1 MPNDFSHSA
10 ASDEP
15 TVGHPTEPNTVSG
28 MPTGAMPTMDT
39 HQHDGECCGGASAT
53 EKVKAVAKEKA
64 DEVAAQAKATADQ
77 LKAEAALK
85 ADELKMRARSAGHQL
100 VEQKKTRMTTELGAL
115 GDALNRASSKLHE
128 QQHESIAQYTDLAA
142 AKVDDIRQTIESKD
156 LDDLIDDVQGFVRR
170 QPALVFGGLFV
181 AGVLAA
187 RFLKASSADRTRR
200 EVERR
205 AADQSGELHRRTVTP
220 QQAVAVGGA
229 DRFPPSM
236 YNQKS

>member
-1 MPNDFSHSA
+1 MPNDFNYSD
-10 ASDEP
+10 ASDANH
-15 TVGHPTEPNTVSG
+15 VGQSGSPSTESG

-39 HQHDGECCGGASAT
+39 HQHDGECCGGASTT

-64 DEVAAQAKATADQ
+64 EEVTAQAKATADQ

-100 VEQKKTRMTTELGAL
+100 VEQKKARMTNELGAL

-142 AKVDDIRQTIESKD
+142 AKVEDIRQTIESKN

-187 RFLKASSADRTRR
+187 RFLKASSADRTQR

-205 AADQSGELHRRTVTP
+205 AALDRDDLQRRTVTP
-220 QQAVAVGGA
+220 QQAMVVGGA